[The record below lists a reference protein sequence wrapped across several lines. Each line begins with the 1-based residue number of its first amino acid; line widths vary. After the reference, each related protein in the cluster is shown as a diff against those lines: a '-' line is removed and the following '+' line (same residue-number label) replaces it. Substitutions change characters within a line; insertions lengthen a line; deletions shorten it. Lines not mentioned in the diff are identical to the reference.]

1 MALTLGAAHAHA
13 QLAPTVVSLG
23 EAARLAARQHTA
35 LEAAAARVDAA
46 SARARQR
53 RGALYPDLA
62 AGIAQAG
69 RTLNS
74 ATFGLSFRD
83 PTGRP
88 LLNPNGELLG
98 PVPTVDMRYRLT
110 APLLDLGALGRWR
123 AADAGTA
130 AAAAEATAQ
139 AEGAAA
145 GAAMAYVRAARADA
159 QVAARLADSTLAA
172 DLLRIASDQ
181 LQAGVGIAL
190 DVTRARAQ
198 LATTRAQ
205 LVVARADRER
215 TLLELRRAIGLSLD
229 APIALR
235 DTLAALATDGP
246 LPAEGDALA
255 QAERSRPDLQ
265 ALAAQEAAHERALSA
280 IRWERTPQLGLVV
293 DQGVIGKSWGH
304 LLPTYTWGVQLSV
317 GIFDGFRRT
326 ARVEE
331 QQAAVRESAARLRD
345 LRAQGALEVK
355 AALLE
360 LASAREQLEA
370 VGERLG
376 LAEQEVSQAQDRFR
390 AGVAGNAEVIAA
402 LGALNQA
409 RTQRNDVLA
418 AYQVAR
424 VGLARAMGAVRAL
437 P

>member
-1 MALTLGAAHAHA
+1 VALTLGAAHAHA